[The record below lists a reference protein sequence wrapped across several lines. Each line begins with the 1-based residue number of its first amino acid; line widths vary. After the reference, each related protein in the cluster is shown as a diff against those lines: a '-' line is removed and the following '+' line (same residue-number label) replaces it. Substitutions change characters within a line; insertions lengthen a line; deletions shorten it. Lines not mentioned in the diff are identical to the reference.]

1 MKFTSQGSRGGSQV
15 EIEGIKGA
23 IVEKVSKKETA
34 ELKESDRK
42 ARTEFYSKK
51 IIGGEDYSVFKS
63 SARAPRAKL
72 RSKSAESCSCFSVI
86 FFLNLIFV
94 GISATCKG
102 EIVSSTVPVI

>member
-51 IIGGEDYSVFKS
+51 IIG
-63 SARAPRAKL
+63 RL
-72 RSKSAESCSCFSVI
+72 
-86 FFLNLIFV
+86 
-94 GISATCKG
+94 
-102 EIVSSTVPVI
+102 